1 MLIQAMLREEKRLR
15 EVEKQMQM
23 DERKRPYNVMYDG
36 KGPSEEDI
44 EAFKRKRV
52 RDEDPMA
59 NWMGK

>member
-1 MLIQAMLREEKRLR
+1 MQAMLREEKRLR

-44 EAFKRKRV
+44 EAFKRKRM

-59 NWMGK
+59 KWMGK